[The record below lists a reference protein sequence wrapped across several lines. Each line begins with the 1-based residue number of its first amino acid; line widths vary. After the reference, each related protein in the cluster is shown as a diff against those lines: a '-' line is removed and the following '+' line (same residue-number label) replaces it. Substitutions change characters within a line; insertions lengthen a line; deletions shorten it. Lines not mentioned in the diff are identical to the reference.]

1 MPAEHAWPMD
11 SMCKQCTKYMRGNNN
26 GENGYGVDWACPLK
40 FSKDV
45 TNAVLLYRIY
55 GPKP

>member
-1 MPAEHAWPMD
+1 MHGLWIACA
-11 SMCKQCTKYMRGNNN
+11 NNVLN
-26 GENGYGVDWACPLK
+26 ICAVIIMARMVMGLTAWACPLK

-45 TNAVLLYRIY
+45 ANAVLLYRIY

>member
-1 MPAEHAWPMD
+1 MHGLWIACANTVLHI
-11 SMCKQCTKYMRGNNN
+11 C
-26 GENGYGVDWACPLK
+26 GVIIMARMVMGLTGLVLLFFMK

-45 TNAVLLYRIY
+45 ANAVLLYRIH